1 MASTVGSA
9 SPSSLPGL
17 DPLRVGATSATSRRA
32 LVLACGVALLGLA
45 LVGAVSYRTTS
56 ALLAAADGV
65 REAERVRGAGLRLL
79 TALQDIGSGARGFA
93 LSGDDSYLPYLQEG
107 SAQAQR
113 WLDEL
118 LVAAKG
124 RPRLDA
130 TVADLKTFVAERIAV
145 AEELV
150 AMRRRTGSADDPRL
164 LPVLDRARATMDQA
178 RRVLTV
184 LDDAE
189 SREVAARAEVLARR
203 QRQVVPAIAGLIGVA
218 LVLLGGIVWAVRRET
233 DSLHR
238 SEEALLRFLD
248 AAPDASVMIDA
259 RGTIVFANAQA
270 ERFFG
275 WQRSE
280 LLGQQIEILV
290 PESARAGHVGQ
301 RERYAASPRPRPMGA
316 GLELNARTRDG
327 REVPV
332 EISLSPI
339 DTPAG
344 TFFTA
349 AVRDITERRQATE
362 RLREA
367 RAWADSLIETV
378 REPLVVLD
386 GDLRVL
392 RANRAF
398 YRFFAT
404 TPGSTVGQEL
414 LALGQGAWN
423 VPGLRP
429 ALEQLLPRRTA
440 LTGFELDQTIPGRGE
455 RNLVLH
461 ARCVERD
468 ESGADTILVAIEDV
482 TERKRSERLIVERR
496 ALERVN
502 ADLQEF
508 AYAASHDLQEPLRK
522 IRTFGDRILQRWG
535 GTLPDD
541 GRDYLQR
548 MQNAAARMQ
557 KLIDDLLAFSR
568 VSTRAQPFEQV
579 DLGGLARDVVQDL
592 EARIEETGG
601 HVELGDLPTIEADP
615 VQMRQL
621 IQNLLANGLKFH
633 RPGQAP
639 TVRVGAQLMNGSGR
653 SPTYELRVED
663 DGIGFDEKY
672 LDRIFTIFQRLH
684 GRSEYEGTGL
694 GLAICRKIVERHHG
708 RITAHSSPGK
718 GATFVVTLPVSQ
730 GEFP

>member
-1 MASTVGSA
+1 M
-9 SPSSLPGL
+9 
-17 DPLRVGATSATSRRA
+17 
-32 LVLACGVALLGLA
+32 ALLGLA
-45 LVGAVSYRTTS
+45 LVGLVSYRTTT

-65 REAERVRGAGLRLL
+65 RDAERVRGASLRLL
-79 TALQDIGSGARGFA
+79 SALQDVVAGARGFA
-93 LSGDDSYLPYLQEG
+93 LSGKDVYLESIRDG

-113 WLDEL
+113 WLDDL
-118 LVAAKG
+118 SAAVKE
-124 RPRLDA
+124 RPALEATLGDLHRL
-130 TVADLKTFVAERIAV
+130 VAERLALSDEIV
-145 AEELV
+145 S
-150 AMRRRTGSADDPRL
+150 MRRQTGSADDPRL
-164 LPVLDRARATMDQA
+164 LPILDRARATMDQA
-178 RRVLTV
+178 RTILTA
-184 LDDAE
+184 LDDTE
-189 SREVAARAEVLARR
+189 SREVAARADALAQR
-203 QRQVVPAIAGLIGVA
+203 QRQVVPAIAGLICAA
-218 LVLLGGIVWAVRRET
+218 LVLLVGIVWAVRRET
-233 DSLHR
+233 TSLHR
-238 SEEALLRFLD
+238 SEEALLRVLD

-259 RGTIVFANAQA
+259 RGVIVFANAQA

-301 RERYAASPRPRPMGA
+301 RDRYAASPRPRPMGA
-316 GLELNARTRDG
+316 GLELNARRRDG

-339 DTPAG
+339 ETPAG

-398 YRFFAT
+398 YRFFAL
-404 TPGSTVGQEL
+404 TPAATVGQEL
-414 LALGQGAWN
+414 LTLDKGRWD
-423 VPGLRP
+423 VPGLRS
-429 ALEQLLPRRTA
+429 ALEQLLPRHSV
-440 LTGFELDQTIPGRGE
+440 LTGFELNQTIPGRGE
-455 RNLVLH
+455 CHLVLH
-461 ARCVERD
+461 ARCVDRE
-468 ESGADTILVAIEDV
+468 ESGVDTILVAIEDV
-482 TERKRSERLIVERR
+482 TERKRSERLEVERR

-522 IRTFGDRILQRWG
+522 IRTFGDRIVQRWG
-535 GTLPDD
+535 VTLPDD

-579 DLGGLARDVVQDL
+579 DLGMVAREVVQDL
-592 EARIEETGG
+592 DARIDETGG
-601 HVELGDLPTIEADP
+601 RVELGDLPTIEADP

-621 IQNLLANGLKFH
+621 LQNLMANGLKFH
-633 RPGQAP
+633 HPGTAP
-639 TVRVGAQLMNGSGR
+639 TVRVGAQLLNGPGR
-653 SPTYELRVED
+653 PPAYELRVDD

-708 RITAHSSPGK
+708 RITARSSPGH

-730 GEFP
+730 GEFG